1 MMALTHTVFATL
13 SIGLLG
19 AAINTPLSPVA
30 YSFAALGSILP
41 DIDTTGSGIGK
52 IVLPLSIFLERKY
65 GHRTITHSLLGTVI
79 FALIFSPILLFHG
92 SSFYNCLV
100 FGILNHIVLDA
111 ANKTGIPLF
120 YPHLSRA
127 VIPNNERFRIL
138 TGSREEYVFLA
149 VIIGIT
155 IFIIPLNRVG
165 MRGALHY
172 LIRTPQSAVA
182 DYLAFSSEN
191 YSVFVDFEGVFN
203 VSQKRISGYWEALGS
218 TSRNS
223 LIIRDNEGRIY
234 SIGSNPNDNIRSL
247 RIQSRKGKKLKVNIQ
262 EVNLQ
267 NQLLR
272 DVLKFIPEKGES
284 YLLGHIK
291 TYDKFNLQYSLDE
304 FSVCKAGV
312 NRIDFIYATSKDIA
326 NQNLSNLLVIEG
338 QILIRTVYQD
348 KEKIG
353 IPHTKVTLRK
363 TPSQVITFYIKDI
376 YNLEDELRVKSNDI
390 IRKGDLLASLNSKK
404 DYLLLS
410 KQQAEQRL
418 KIAQQELNKI
428 KIEAE
433 QEIKLKE
440 IESALSGRQR
450 DLTSA
455 TELSKLKIY
464 EAEAKLN
471 LALLSVKRLEQKLK
485 ATQIYSPVA
494 GKIISIQVQHATV
507 TLRILTQDSIS
518 AMETELPYTDPSES
532 IEDDRE

>member
-1 MMALTHTVFATL
+1 MAPTHTAFTTL

-19 AAINTPLSPVA
+19 AIVNTPLSPVA
-30 YSFAALGSILP
+30 YSLAALGSILP

-52 IVLPLSIFLERKY
+52 IVLPLSTFLERKY

-79 FALIFSPILLFHG
+79 FALIFSPMLLFHG
-92 SSFYNCLV
+92 YSFYSCLI
-100 FGILNHIVLDA
+100 FGIFNHIILDS
-111 ANKTGIPLF
+111 ANKTGVPLF
-120 YPHLSRA
+120 YPQLIRA

-155 IFIIPLNRVG
+155 IFVIPLNRVG

-172 LIRTPQSAVA
+172 LVRTPQSAVA
-182 DYLAFSSEN
+182 DYLSFSSQN
-191 YSVFVDFEGVFN
+191 YQVFVDFEGVFN

-218 TSRNS
+218 TSKNS
-223 LIIRDNEGRIY
+223 LIIKDNKGRIY

-247 RIQSRKGKKLKVNIQ
+247 RIRSSKGKKLKISIQ

-267 NQLLR
+267 NQLLS
-272 DVLKFIPEKGES
+272 DILKFIPGKGES

-312 NRIDFIYATSKDIA
+312 NRIDFIYATSKDIV

-348 KEKIG
+348 KETISIFGVK
-353 IPHTKVTLRK
+353 PMPLKR
-363 TPSQVITFYIKDI
+363 PSQVITFYIKDI
-376 YNLEDELRVKSNDI
+376 YNLEEELRVRSNDI

-404 DYLLLS
+404 DYLLLAR
-410 KQQAEQRL
+410 QRAEQHL
-418 KIAQQELNKI
+418 KIAREELNKI
-428 KIEAE
+428 KIEST
-433 QEIKLKE
+433 QEIRLKE
-440 IESALSGRQR
+440 EENRLSGRQR
-450 DLTSA
+450 DLASV
-455 TELSKLKIY
+455 TELNKLKLS

-485 ATQIYSPVA
+485 ATQIYSPVD
-494 GKIISIQVQHATV
+494 GKVISIQVQHSTV
-507 TLRILTQDSIS
+507 TLRILTQDSFS
-518 AMETELPYTDPSES
+518 GAEAELSQADTSENA
-532 IEDDRE
+532 EDERE

>member
-1 MMALTHTVFATL
+1 MMAPTHTVFATL
-13 SIGLLG
+13 SIGLFG
-19 AAINTPLSPVA
+19 AVINTPLSPIA
-30 YSFAALGSILP
+30 YSFAALGSVLP

-52 IVLPLSIFLERKY
+52 MFLPLSTFLERKY
-65 GHRTITHSLLGTVI
+65 AHRTITHSLLG
-79 FALIFSPILLFHG
+79 ALIFAFIFSPMLLFHG

-111 ANKTGIPLF
+111 ANKTGVPLF
-120 YPHLSRA
+120 YPHLIRA

-138 TGSREEYVFLA
+138 TGSREEYIFLA
-149 VIIGIT
+149 VIVGIT
-155 IFIIPLNRVG
+155 IFVIPLNRIG

-182 DYLAFSSEN
+182 DYLSFSSQD

-223 LIIRDNEGRIY
+223 LIIKDNEGRIY

-247 RIQSRKGKKLKVNIQ
+247 RIQSRKGKKLKVSMQ
-262 EVNLQ
+262 EINLQ
-267 NQLLR
+267 NQLLS
-272 DVLKFIPEKGES
+272 DILKFIPEKGET

-312 NRIDFIYATSKDIA
+312 NRIDFLYATSKDIA

-338 QILIRTVYQD
+338 QILIRTISQD
-348 KEKIG
+348 KETIS
-353 IPHTKVTLRK
+353 IPQAKPVLSK
-363 TPSQVITFYIKDI
+363 TPYQVITFYIKDI
-376 YNLEDELRVKSNDI
+376 YSLEELKIKAGEI
-390 IRKGDLLASLNSKK
+390 IQRGDLLASLSSKR
-404 DYLLLS
+404 DYLLLA
-410 KQQAEQRL
+410 KQRAEQQL
-418 KIAQQELNKI
+418 KIAQQELDKI
-428 KIEAE
+428 KIEST
-433 QEIKLKE
+433 QEMRLKE
-440 IESALSGRQR
+440 EENRLSGRQR
-450 DLTSA
+450 DLSSV
-455 TELSKLKIY
+455 TELNRLKLS

-471 LALLSVKRLEQKLK
+471 LALLSVKRLEQKLM
-485 ATQIYSPVA
+485 ATQIHSPVD
-494 GKIISIQVQHATV
+494 GKVISIQVQHATV